1 MSNYVQSTNFAT
13 KDNLSPGDPLKIV
26 KGTEI
31 NTEYDNIATAVA
43 TKADLASPTFTG
55 TVVIATATITTAAI
69 TTATISGG
77 TITGITDLAVADGGT
92 GASTAAGA
100 RTALSAAALGANS
113 DITALSG
120 LTTALSVAQGGTGA
134 ATATAYAVQC
144 GGTTSTGAYQS
155 IASVGTSGQ
164 VLTSNGAAALP
175 TFSEKIGQGT
185 AVATTSGTSAN
196 FTGIPSYVKRITVMF
211 SGVSTSGVS
220 NILLQLGTSAGV
232 VSTGYLATSFYSSTT
247 SVNNV
252 SSTAGFNFN
261 DITAAGLISGT
272 VVVTALGSNMWVA
285 NGFVKTST
293 TSSALTA
300 GDITLGGTLDRVRIT
315 TANGT
320 DTFDAGTINILYE

>member
-1 MSNYVQSTNFAT
+1 MSNYVKSTNFAT
-13 KDNLSPGDPLKIV
+13 KDSLSSGDPLKIV

-55 TVVIATATITTAAI
+55 TVVIPTATITTANISGGAI
-69 TTATISGG
+69 TGG

-155 IASVGTSGQ
+155 IASVGTAGQ

-175 TFSEKIGQGT
+175 TFSAKISQGT
-185 AVATTSGTSAN
+185 AVATTSGTSVN
-196 FTGIPSYVKRITVMF
+196 FTSIPSYVKRITIMF
-211 SGVSTSGVS
+211 DGVSTNGSS
-220 NILLQLGTSAGV
+220 NVMVQLGTSGGV
-232 VSTGYLATSFYSSTT
+232 ETTSYSGSVEFVEDNVSGTTFSTGFLVDTSLTSGDVRQGAMTISS
-247 SVNNV
+247 
-252 SSTAGFNFN
+252 F
-261 DITAAGLISGT
+261 
-272 VVVTALGSNMWVA
+272 GSDKWIE
-285 NGFVKTST
+285 TST
-293 TSSALTA
+293 VSNSLASLLLGA
-300 GDITLGGTLDRVRIT
+300 GRKTLSGTLDRVCIT
-315 TANGT
+315 TVNGT
-320 DTFDAGTINILYE
+320 DTFDAGSVNILYE

>member
-1 MSNYVQSTNFAT
+1 MSNYVKSTNFAT
-13 KDNLSPGDPLKIV
+13 KDSLSSGDPLKIV

-55 TVVIATATITTAAI
+55 TVVIPTATITTATI
-69 TTATISGG
+69 TTANISSG

-120 LTTALSVAQGGTGA
+120 LTTALSVPQGGTGA
-134 ATATAYAVQC
+134 ATATAYSVQC
-144 GGTTSTGAYQS
+144 GGTTSTAAHQS
-155 IASVGTSGQ
+155 VASVGTSGQ

-175 TFSEKIGQGT
+175 TFSEKIVLGT
-185 AVATTSGTSAN
+185 AVATTSGTSVD
-196 FTGIPSYVKRITVMF
+196 FTSIPSYVKRITVMF
-211 SGVSTSGVS
+211 SGVSTNGVS
-220 NILLQLGTSAGV
+220 PILLQLGTSAGV
-232 VSTGYLATSFYSSTT
+232 VTTGYLAISFYSTNTT
-247 SVNNV
+247 VNNV

-261 DITAAGLISGT
+261 DITAAGVISGN
-272 VVVTALGSNMWVA
+272 VVLTTLGSNMWVA
-285 NGFVKTST
+285 NGFVKTSS

-300 GDITLGGTLDRVRIT
+300 GDITLGGTLDRIRIT
-315 TANGT
+315 TISGT
-320 DTFDAGTINILYE
+320 DTFDAGSVNILYE